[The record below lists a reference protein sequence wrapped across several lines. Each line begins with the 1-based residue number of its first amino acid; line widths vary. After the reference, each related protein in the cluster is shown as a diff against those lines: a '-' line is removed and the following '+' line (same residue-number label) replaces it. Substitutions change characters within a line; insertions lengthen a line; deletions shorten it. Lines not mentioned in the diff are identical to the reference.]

1 MVLATIVLNKIDCL
15 DELLHCFAENNIKGA
30 TILDST
36 GMAHALSDEEDLHFI
51 ASLRMIL
58 DPDREK
64 SKTIFTVAEDEQIP
78 LISKIVNEVTGGL
91 NQPDTGIMFCTPISY
106 VEGMGK

>member
-15 DELLHCFAENNIKGA
+15 DELLHSFAEKGIKGA

-36 GMAHALSDEEDLHFI
+36 GMAHALSDEEDLRFI

-58 DPDREK
+58 NPERES
-64 SKTIFTVAEDEQIP
+64 SKTIFMVAEDEQIP

-91 NQPDTGIMFCTPISY
+91 NQPDTGIMFCLPINY
-106 VEGMGK
+106 AEGMGK